1 VIDGGKGSSRRRDG
15 LILWDPTDSAALDGG
30 LRLGA
35 RDRVGNLPLGSYGN
49 VEAPRPHAHGGK
61 YSPSP
66 VSKPS
71 PRPFPER
78 PRSAKG
84 RRRFGIAVPS
94 LRHFSS
100 ALYTP
105 VGGSEPVR
113 GACMATSGT
122 SDNDNEPWSEMEIA
136 DLLSGL
142 GFGASIEEIAA
153 FLMRDPEEVRQKV
166 QDAMD
171 GTLVED
177 AKRFIDRHLA
187 DRTNLRPV
195 HRTRSTRKE

>member
-1 VIDGGKGSSRRRDG
+1 
-15 LILWDPTDSAALDGG
+15 
-30 LRLGA
+30 
-35 RDRVGNLPLGSYGN
+35 
-49 VEAPRPHAHGGK
+49 
-61 YSPSP
+61 
-66 VSKPS
+66 
-71 PRPFPER
+71 
-78 PRSAKG
+78 
-84 RRRFGIAVPS
+84 
-94 LRHFSS
+94 
-100 ALYTP
+100 
-105 VGGSEPVR
+105 
-113 GACMATSGT
+113 MATSGT